1 MSKLVQAI
9 DNTTYTANGAVTF
22 KSTGV
27 ACLDLFSIIGASRG
41 KDIANQFQKSL
52 EESLEITLRILLWA
66 RDVRGG
72 AGERGTFKRLVSL
85 LVNNNDE
92 GLIHKLIQKIPEIGR
107 WDDLDLFWDTKY
119 EAPAAYLWLSAIK
132 DGNGLASKWAPS
144 KFKKGAAPLAK
155 AGGFKNE
162 REWRKFLVP
171 LRSTVEQLM
180 CAQEWEEVPHGKLP
194 SLASSRYDQAFQRH
208 DESGIYAAYKASL
221 EKSEAKVNA
230 GALFPYDPIKAY
242 RKTRDHVVPAA
253 QWAALKDFITTDRN
267 FMPII
272 DVSGSMSTP
281 VGGNPNLSCM
291 DVAVSLG
298 MYLAERNKGL
308 FKDVFLT
315 FDTDPR
321 LIQMKGDFS
330 TRVDQIYRAP
340 WGGST
345 DLQKSF
351 KLILDAAV
359 ANNLGE
365 EDMPTHILLISDME
379 FNQVERPFHRR
390 EQHQTNFQ
398 AIDAMYKRVGYK
410 RPQIIFWRINS
421 GAPNAPIKFDDNGT
435 ALISGFSPAIVK
447 PLLEGGDLSPMKA
460 MLDVI
465 MVDRYSL

>member
-1 MSKLVQAI
+1 MSKLVQAL
-9 DNTTYTANGAVTF
+9 DNITYTANGAVTF
-22 KSTGV
+22 KSTGS
-27 ACLDLFSIIGASRG
+27 ACLDLFSVIGASRG
-41 KDIANQFQKSL
+41 KDVSGAFLKSL
-52 EESLEITLRILLWA
+52 EESLDVTLRILLWS

-72 AGERGTFKRLVSL
+72 AGERGTFKRLVSIL
-85 LVNNNDE
+85 IDKVEE
-92 GLIHKLIQKIPEIGR
+92 GVVHKIIQKTPEIGR

-119 EAPAAYLWLSAIK
+119 EKTAASFWLSAIQ

-144 KFKKGAAPLAK
+144 KFKNGAAPLAK
-155 AGGFKNE
+155 AGGFKVE

-180 CAQEWEEVPHGKLP
+180 CAREWEEIPHGKLP

-208 DESGIYAAYKASL
+208 DDSGLYAAYKAAL
-221 EKSEAKVNA
+221 EKGEVKINA
-230 GALFPYDPIKAY
+230 GALFPYDPIKAF
-242 RKTRDHVVPAA
+242 RNTRDAIVPAA

-267 FMPII
+267 FLPII

-281 VGGNPNLSCM
+281 VGGNPNLRAV
-291 DVAVSLG
+291 DVAASLG

-308 FKDVFLT
+308 FKDVFLNFHST
-315 FDTDPR
+315 PK
-321 LIQMKGDFS
+321 LIQLKGSFAQ
-330 TRVDQIYRAP
+330 RVDQVYQAP

-379 FNQVERPFHRR
+379 FNRVEDNWGNNK
-390 EQHQTNFQ
+390 TNFQ
-398 AIDAMYKRVGYK
+398 AIEDQYQAAGYK
-410 RPQIIFWRINS
+410 RPQIIFWRVDS
-421 GAPNAPIKFDDNGT
+421 GAPNAPIKFDQFGT
-435 ALISGFSPAIVK
+435 ALVSGFSPAIIK